1 MKSAWTTSVYIRS
14 EMPLTNKVLP
24 TMELTFITF
33 GNQPPTKVLIE
44 AFASSHVKNVQVLA
58 SETEYTPIPDEL
70 LPDL

>member
-24 TMELTFITF
+24 TMELTFVTF
-33 GNQPPTKVLIE
+33 GNQPPTKASIE
-44 AFASSHVKNVQVLA
+44 ALAGSHTQNVEILM

-70 LPDL
+70 LPNL